1 MNMLSDKNPTALHR
15 RRKAARLIRR
25 AKLVL
30 MMLTLLAWPLWPVA
44 AAAQS
49 VAQSREYDQ
58 CIELAMREP
67 EAAFERAIAWRDLGG
82 GVAARHC
89 VAVALYGLGQFR
101 ESALRLER
109 LVQDKVNTG
118 LQISLLSQAGNAWLM
133 AEEYE
138 RAHAV
143 LSAGLELAP
152 DHPDLLIDRSLV
164 YAAAENYWETVD
176 DLNRA
181 LDIDPDNADALVF
194 RASAYRYLDS
204 LDLAADDV
212 NRALS
217 FKPAHVAAYLER
229 GIIRRLSNNPNG
241 AREDWLHTIKLA
253 PDSPAAEAARRN
265 LEMLDIKAQ

>member
-1 MNMLSDKNPTALHR
+1 MLTEENLTALHR
-15 RRKAARLIRR
+15 SRQAAPSKRRG
-25 AKLVL
+25 KLVL
-30 MMLTLLAWPLWPVA
+30 IVLALLAWPLWPVA

-49 VAQSREYDQ
+49 VVQSREYDQ

-67 EAAFERAIAWRDLGG
+67 DAGFERAIAWRDLGG

-109 LVQDKVNTG
+109 LAQENVNPG

-133 AEEYE
+133 AEEDE
-138 RAHAV
+138 RAHAA
-143 LSAGLELAP
+143 LSAGLKLAP
-152 DHPDLLIDRSLV
+152 DHLDILIDRSLV

-181 LDIDPDNADALVF
+181 LDIDPNNADALVF

-204 LDLAADDV
+204 LDLAVEDV

-217 FKPAHVAAYLER
+217 FKPDHVAAFLER
-229 GIIRRLSNNPNG
+229 GIIRRLSNNLSG

-253 PDSPAAEAARRN
+253 PNSPAAETARRN
-265 LEMLDIKAQ
+265 LERLDIKAE

>member
-1 MNMLSDKNPTALHR
+1 MLIKENLTARHHR
-15 RRKAARLIRR
+15 RQGGRSKRR
-25 AKLVL
+25 AKLVVL
-30 MMLTLLAWPLWPVA
+30 VLALLAWPLWSVE

-49 VAQSREYDQ
+49 VVESREYDQ
-58 CIELAMREP
+58 CIELAMRQP
-67 EAAFERAIAWRDLGG
+67 DAGFERAIAWRDLGG

-109 LVQDKVNTG
+109 LVQENVNPG

-133 AEEYE
+133 AEDYE
-138 RAHAV
+138 RAHAA

-152 DHPDLLIDRSLV
+152 DHLDLLIDRSLV
-164 YAAAENYWETVD
+164 YAAAGNYWETVD

-181 LDIDPDNADALVF
+181 LEIDPDNADALVF

-212 NRALS
+212 NRALN
-217 FKPAHVAAYLER
+217 FKPDHVAAYLER

-265 LEMLDIKAQ
+265 LEKLDIKVE